1 MPPLEEAMS
10 GHDEARPQQS
20 PAHSRLLDLSAPL
33 ADQGRYIA
41 RRVKMH
47 AALVASN
54 NPGVPVYRGWD
65 RVPRGLRTRG
75 QWDER
80 NRRVLSAANPEGIL
94 VWPET
99 VKVRDEAGF
108 PTGCADVRCRTAR
121 LYGEDQTKPF
131 VPTALELAHRHFYDV
146 FGRPCSRE
154 RYGFWSEERGHWT
167 CVWDALGKQHV
178 RSHVN
183 GTSIYGVYGGTH
195 TRFAAIDLDL
205 HHGDRDVFLGQLR
218 ILLDEFWGRDGW
230 HMQVADRNAGGVHL
244 LKVVPETKLDDM
256 RATLRS
262 TLQLLDQRHPQQA
275 ERARAAGMKSLGEVE
290 VFPSPTQVF
299 RLPLCWG
306 RTMLLDRP
314 LARVQNSR
322 ARHGLVQD
330 VAGYIRWLTTTPGVR
345 CPLVSQ
351 GPGPGQSPTPPD
363 GETACGGATAGS
375 S

>member
-1 MPPLEEAMS
+1 MS
-10 GHDEARPQQS
+10 GHDEARPQEGS
-20 PAHSRLLDLSAPL
+20 AHSRFLDLNASVAE
-33 ADQGRYIA
+33 QGRYIA
-41 RRVKMH
+41 RRVKLH
-47 AALVASN
+47 AALVASQ
-54 NPGVPVYRGWD
+54 NPGVPVYRGWG

-99 VKVRDEAGF
+99 VKVRDEAGS
-108 PTGCADVRCRTAR
+108 PTGYADVRCRTAR
-121 LYGEDQTKPF
+121 LYREDQTQPF
-131 VPTALELAHRHFYDV
+131 VPSTLELAHRHFYDV
-146 FGRPCSRE
+146 FVRPCSRE

-167 CVWDALGKQHV
+167 CVWDAIGKQHV

-230 HMQVADRNAGGVHL
+230 HLQVADRNAGGVHL
-244 LKVVPETKLDDM
+244 LKVVPETRLDDL

-262 TLQLLDQRHPQQA
+262 TLQLLDQRHPRQA
-275 ERARAAGMKSLGEVE
+275 ERARAAGMKPLGEVE
-290 VFPSPTQVF
+290 VYPSPTQVF
-299 RLPLCWG
+299 RLPLCRG

-314 LARVQNSR
+314 LTLVQNTR
-322 ARHGLVQD
+322 ARHGRVQD
-330 VAGYIRWLTTTPGVR
+330 VAGYVRWLRATPGVR
-345 CPLVSQ
+345 RPLVSQ
-351 GPGPGQSPTPPD
+351 EPGSGNSPTSPD
-363 GETACGGATAGS
+363 EDTVCGGETAVS